1 MEELKDLNQV
11 FEKHAKNADAV
22 GPNGST
28 CASESFNLVVASN
41 GHKIRKPRL
50 SHYFS
55 GLPKEHWP
63 DLYDWCKYCDWFISR
78 KNQP

>member
-11 FEKHAKNADAV
+11 LEKHAKNVDAV
-22 GPNGST
+22 GPSGST
-28 CASESFNLVVASN
+28 CAIESFNLVVASK
-41 GHKIRKPRL
+41 GPESRKSRL

-55 GLPKEHWP
+55 GLPKENWP
-63 DLYDWCKYCDWFISR
+63 DLHDWCKYCDWFISR